1 MGCQIQKWDEN
12 GLAFILI
19 IFFSYGAFGAIHF
32 EGIRIY
38 LIK

>member
-19 IFFSYGAFGAIHF
+19 IFVYGTFRSIHWTN
-32 EGIRIY
+32 
-38 LIK
+38 